1 MDRNFAASL
10 SHVLKHEGGFVN
22 HPNDPG
28 GPTNKGITLA
38 TFKRYVKRNATVTDL
53 KNLTID
59 QAGIVYRKQYWDR
72 VKGDDLPS
80 GVDYAVFDFAVNS
93 GPARAAKYLQAVVGV
108 TQDGKI
114 GPKTLAAVKRADP
127 QTVIERLCDD
137 RLAFLKRLKTW
148 PTFGRGWSRRIE
160 EVRNGSVL
168 LADTQPAGQVE
179 TPSPAPKA
187 PETPSTRPTGRK
199 IGPVALLILLA
210 STAVAALAGVGQWIG
225 DFFTKLFGL

>member
-28 GPTNKGITLA
+28 GATNRGITLA
-38 TFKRYVKRNATVTDL
+38 TFRRYVKRNGTVTDL
-53 KNLTID
+53 KNLTVQ

-80 GVDYAVFDFAVNS
+80 GIDYAVFDFAVNS

-108 TQDGKI
+108 NQDGKI

-148 PTFGRGWSRRIE
+148 PTFGRGWSRRVE

-168 LADTQPAGQVE
+168 LADTQPAGQAQ
-179 TPSPAPKA
+179 TPSPAPKP
-187 PETPSTRPTGRK
+187 PETPSMQPTGRR
-199 IGPVALLILLA
+199 IGPATAIGALIA
-210 STAVAALAGVGQWIG
+210 AAVAAVLKYLGVY
-225 DFFTKLFGL
+225 